1 MRDTPLVSAIIPA
14 FDEEERIERTLRALQ
29 QVREVDEIIVVD
41 DGSRDQTAQKAEP
54 LADRVIRLPQNG
66 GKGAALSKGFD
77 VAAGTV
83 FLFVDADLEGHARL
97 CGALVGPVLKGEADM
112 TIASFPAAR
121 RKGGFGLVKKLARY
135 GVRRLTGTNVEAALS
150 GQRAVTRELVE
161 SLGAVSDG
169 FGIEVGMTVGALR
182 NGFTLKE
189 IPLPLSHRETGR
201 DWRGFVHRG
210 KQFAAILG
218 TLIRLWRQPA

>member
-1 MRDTPLVSAIIPA
+1 MRETLLVSAIIPA
-14 FDEEERIERTLRALQ
+14 FDEEKRIERTLSALQ
-29 QVREVDEIIVVD
+29 QVKEVDEIIVVD
-41 DGSRDQTAQKAEP
+41 DGSRDQTARKAEF

-66 GKGAALSKGFD
+66 GKGVALTKGLE
-77 VAAGTV
+77 VAAGDV
-83 FLFVDADLEGHARL
+83 FLFVDADLEGYARL
-97 CGALVGPVLKGEADM
+97 CGALVGPVLKEDVDM

-121 RKGGFGLVKKLARY
+121 KKGGFGLVKKLARY
-135 GVRRLTGTNVEAALS
+135 GVRRLTGTTVEAVLS
-150 GQRAVTRELVE
+150 GQRAVTRELME
-161 SLGAVSDG
+161 SLGVVSGG
-169 FGIEVGMTVGALR
+169 FGMEVGMTVGALR
-182 NGFTLKE
+182 KGYTLQE